1 MSDLGIFI
9 IAPVPAEVTPVAP
22 WTYVADPVGGT
33 GGWIQ
38 MRLTAGKTGGAGWEP
53 GYIPRDGALPE
64 IDLAVDLET
73 GGDAEQLRTITLWIA
88 DQLADGQIMST
99 WLRANNVTL
108 AGASVQ
114 LFAAAPIGGY
124 PYPQPLWT
132 GVIRQPRITLTR
144 LGLPCESPLDS
155 DPLGEIVSDSSIRPI
170 VYGAASKTKLPA
182 LPIAEDVISNLVQ
195 GVAAPVEGVATPPNR
210 AVLAD
215 SAAAGVILTHTNPT
229 SMLSYVVLAYGLN
242 VPDITPWF
250 PGNVVPDTNDWYIEI
265 VAGKG
270 AGQVRRLSAGT
281 SVLIYESGLAVPY
294 PLLHVGAMADVRA
307 SEWTRSIQFQIDVPF
322 TDIDSGDLLIQGT
335 YKRAYPAD
343 YPENPYVDTW
353 DGGEEISGGGGLYY
367 EDISSTA
374 RLRDYY
380 IPKADRSYARI
391 IRKGRSFALPINSGF
406 ASASPLFVKQ
416 DSSFLQVNN
425 AEDLF
430 RLDGLTIYVI
440 PSADSLDKARCFARL
455 DPDWNFSKVLAEGV
469 FDAPATSLQSQL
481 PRIFGG
487 DPGTDLYQNR
497 FRIAP
502 SSETGV
508 GGEIPTWRIN
518 NHLTIALA
526 NSAWDLDGVEAIYL
540 CAEMRWTRPDSDAS
554 DVIYPRMDLIASRS
568 APLESWWYPPF
579 TSGHAWAY
587 RNGLPETDPLN
598 PLLIPAAG
606 VYALQSIPPG
616 LSLRPGPL
624 YSWIRSAIKVA
635 VANSL
640 DKALTS
646 LTIFIG
652 AHRRGGDVNG
662 LKYVGLELRQ
672 LMLLA
677 SRTVGLSEIYVD
689 INGPTYGTNTPLTN
703 WNKRIT
709 GDSLY
714 GWPAVPLTEGVSSAA
729 PIADHAHAV
738 EDIFRRHA
746 IAPWMVNPVDGALV
760 EQAYV
765 DLNSKTQISL
775 SLLPAASR
783 PRLAVAFTEAA
794 PQVGDVVAQL
804 CRDGMLVGS
813 RNGRGQRTLKAWLAR
828 SLLTEFDAEI
838 LESELYRDSIS
849 EAPAS
854 ALSKLVSAPLIRYGQ
869 QGGAPAYYVQVTRPD
884 AATWQPE
891 YTIGFQRTADAQRAW
906 QICHRGWLE
915 SGVAQAREIRMDTIP
930 DYDSLMALILAPRGN
945 TFCDWISRP
954 KRRLAPQVGLN
965 HPAALLPRGSRIKLH
980 HWRYAPGGAWGTL
993 VRAKL
998 STQTQVATL
1007 ELMMD
1012 LDP

>member
-9 IAPVPAEVTPVAP
+9 SASVPAPVTPVAP
-22 WTYVADPVGGT
+22 WTYLADPVGGT

-195 GVAAPVEGVATPPNR
+195 GVAAAIEEITDPPTR
-210 AVLAD
+210 AVLRD
-215 SAAAGVILTHTNPT
+215 CESAGVILHETVPATKLN
-229 SMLSYVVLAYGLN
+229 YIYLAYGLN
-242 VPDITPWF
+242 VPDITSWF
-250 PGNVVPDTNDWYIEI
+250 PGNVVPSSGDWYIEI
-265 VAGKG
+265 IAGKG
-270 AGQVRRLSAGT
+270 AGQVRRLTTGSTVEITA
-281 SVLIYESGLAVPY
+281 SGLSVRH
-294 PLLHVGAMADVRA
+294 PLHDLGATQLASVRA
-307 SEWTRSIQFQIDVPF
+307 SEWTRHIKFQIDVPF
-322 TDIDSGDLLIQGT
+322 TDLESGDLLIQGT
-335 YKRAYPAD
+335 YKRTYHLDSTPPDIWSYAD
-343 YPENPYVDTW
+343 EW
-353 DGGEEISGGGGLYY
+353 QGGEVAPISGPLYLIQQYPDAPDWVY
-367 EDISSTA
+367 ETF
-374 RLRDYY
+374 Y

-391 IRKGRSFALPINSGF
+391 IRKGRSFALPVNSGF
-406 ASASPLFVKQ
+406 ASASPLFVKT
-416 DSSFLQVNN
+416 DDAFRQVNN

-430 RLDGLTIYVI
+430 RLDGLTLYVI
-440 PSADSLDKARCFARL
+440 PSADSTDSAKCFSRL
-455 DPDWNFSKVLAEGV
+455 DPDWGHSKVLAEAV
-469 FDAPATSLQSQL
+469 YDSPTTPLQSQL
-481 PRIFGG
+481 QRIFGG
-487 DPGTDLYQNR
+487 NPGTDLYQNR
-497 FRIAP
+497 FWIKAAADSP
-502 SSETGV
+502 
-508 GGEIPTWRIN
+508 ITWTRQ
-518 NHLTIALA
+518 NHLTIVLA
-526 NSAWDLDGVEAIYL
+526 NSSWDLDGIDAIYL
-540 CAEMRWTRPDSDAS
+540 CAEMRWTRADTSLD
-554 DVIYPRMDLIASRS
+554 DVIYPRLALVANRS
-568 APLESWWYPPF
+568 APLEAWWFPAFP
-579 TSGHAWAY
+579 T
-587 RNGLPETDPLN
+587 GLPGPYKAETGPEK
-598 PLLIPAAG
+598 IGVVPAAG
-606 VYALQSIPPG
+606 QVAIQSIPPG
-616 LSLRPGPL
+616 LSSRPGPL
-624 YSWIRSAIKVA
+624 YSWIGGALRL
-635 VANSL
+635 AN
-640 DKALTS
+640 DKALNKALAS
-646 LTIFIG
+646 LTVFVG
-652 AHRRGGDVNG
+652 AHRNVTFPGTAKPIGI
-662 LKYVGLELRQ
+662 EIRQ

-677 SRTVGLSEIYVD
+677 ARTVNLSEIYVD
-689 INGPTYGTNTPLTN
+689 INGPTYDTNTPLTN

-884 AATWQPE
+884 AATWLPE

-915 SGVAQAREIRMDTIP
+915 SGVAQAREIRMDTVP
-930 DYDSLMALILAPRGN
+930 DYDSLMALILAPRGT

-965 HPAALLPRGSRIKLH
+965 HPAALLSRGSRIKLH

-998 STQTQVATL
+998 NTQNQVATL